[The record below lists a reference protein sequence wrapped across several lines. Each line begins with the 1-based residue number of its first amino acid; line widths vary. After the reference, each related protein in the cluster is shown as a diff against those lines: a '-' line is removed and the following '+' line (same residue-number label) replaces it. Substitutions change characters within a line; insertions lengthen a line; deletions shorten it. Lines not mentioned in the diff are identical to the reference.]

1 MRLVIVE
8 GISGV
13 GKSTVAHCLSKEL
26 NCAVFSKDSYKEEL
40 FDQLGKK
47 PSVRQ
52 WTHIDKQ
59 SWQILYSKITELLDT
74 DVTLIV
80 DGDFKRKH
88 IVKIAALMRN
98 DTKVVEVY
106 CFAHGLVPLKRYIR
120 RSRSEGRHRGHRD
133 PLWYFMILAAII
145 LDRLGI
151 KISGPFELKGAAI
164 RVDTTNF
171 DRIRYEEI
179 LQHIRR

>member
-1 MRLVIVE
+1 MALVQALGVRKSQTMRLVIVE

-80 DGDFKRKH
+80 DGDFKPQQLLYH
-88 IVKIAALMRN
+88 SALMRQFLQY
-98 DTKVVEVY
+98 VY
-106 CFAHGLVPLKRYIR
+106 A
-120 RSRSEGRHRGHRD
+120 
-133 PLWYFMILAAII
+133 
-145 LDRLGI
+145 
-151 KISGPFELKGAAI
+151 
-164 RVDTTNF
+164 
-171 DRIRYEEI
+171 
-179 LQHIRR
+179 